1 VPAGHDLDVAS
12 SKSRDLDD
20 SPGSLTKEATMNPTG
35 AVARANFQIAGI
47 LLWFA
52 PRSIM
57 MRKLFRQVT
66 IVAFTSLSLISASLA
81 DDPIVKHSTKA
92 HAAKSAH
99 LPAGSAAKTK
109 AQPSTKAH
117 RLVIQVDQNDP
128 AVMNLALNNAT
139 NVIDYYRAKGEDV
152 NVDVVTYGPGL
163 HMLRADTSPVQDRIK
178 NLKDHAFPSKV
189 QFSACGN
196 TKEGMEKKE
205 GHPITVLSEAVVVP
219 SGVVRLME
227 LQEKGWSYVRP

>member
-1 VPAGHDLDVAS
+1 MTVQGRLP
-12 SKSRDLDD
+12 
-20 SPGSLTKEATMNPTG
+20 KEATMNSTG
-35 AVARANFQIAGI
+35 AVARENFRIVGI

-52 PRSIM
+52 LRSIM

-66 IVAFTSLSLISASLA
+66 IVALTSLSLISASLA
-81 DDPIVKHSTKA
+81 DN
-92 HAAKSAH
+92 
-99 LPAGSAAKTK
+99 TK
-109 AQPSTKAH
+109 AQRSTKAH
-117 RLVIQVDQNDP
+117 RIVIQVDQNDP

-139 NVIDYYRAKGEDV
+139 NVIDYYRAKGENVD
-152 NVDVVTYGPGL
+152 VDVVTYGPGL

-178 NLKDHAFPSKV
+178 NLKDTAFPSKI

>member
-1 VPAGHDLDVAS
+1 
-12 SKSRDLDD
+12 
-20 SPGSLTKEATMNPTG
+20 MNSIG
-35 AVARANFQIAGI
+35 AVARANFRIIGI

-52 PRSIM
+52 LRSIM
-57 MRKLFRQVT
+57 IRKLFRQV
-66 IVAFTSLSLISASLA
+66 IVVAFMSLCLVSASLA
-81 DDPIVKHSTKA
+81 ENTKVQRSTKA
-92 HAAKSAH
+92 HLSAG
-99 LPAGSAAKTK
+99 LADKTK
-109 AQPSTKAH
+109 AQRSIKAHATKAH

-178 NLKDHAFPSKV
+178 NLKDYAFPNKI
-189 QFSACGN
+189 QFSACNN

-205 GHPITVLSEAVVVP
+205 GHPITVLSEAVLVP

>member
-1 VPAGHDLDVAS
+1 MNPAGAF
-12 SKSRDLDD
+12 
-20 SPGSLTKEATMNPTG
+20 
-35 AVARANFQIAGI
+35 ARAYFHIVDF
-47 LLWFA
+47 LLWFT
-52 PRSIM
+52 PSSTM

-66 IVAFTSLSLISASLA
+66 IVAFTSLSLVSASLA
-81 DDPIVKHSTKA
+81 DNAKAQRSTKA
-92 HAAKSAH
+92 H
-99 LPAGSAAKTK
+99 PA
-109 AQPSTKAH
+109 KAH

-152 NVDVVTYGPGL
+152 DVDVVTYGPGL

-178 NLKDHAFPSKV
+178 GLKDHAFPSKI

-205 GHPITVLSEAVVVP
+205 GHPITVLSEAVIVP

-227 LQEKGWSYVRP
+227 LQEQGWSYVRP